1 MSNTSAYEYELARL
15 YIVLSNAKQS
25 MASNGKN
32 KNIRDYLSLIRDTE
46 NEIIA
51 LEEKIRSM
59 RR

>member
-25 MASNGKN
+25 MASNGNN
-32 KNIRDYLSLIRDTE
+32 KNVSDYLSLIRDTE

>member
-25 MASNGKN
+25 MASNGNN
-32 KNIRDYLSLIRDTE
+32 KNVRDYLSLIRDTE